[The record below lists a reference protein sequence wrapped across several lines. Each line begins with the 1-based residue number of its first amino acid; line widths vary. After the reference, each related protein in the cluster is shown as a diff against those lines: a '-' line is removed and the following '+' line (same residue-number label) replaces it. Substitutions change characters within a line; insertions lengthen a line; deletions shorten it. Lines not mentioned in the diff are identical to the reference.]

1 MPMSNRAEVLNVV
14 RTMNSFVADLQTYG
28 TDFSNPDTIEWL
40 RKNPKFVEH
49 SNKFHALLN
58 DGKQPS
64 DPNWIEDAG
73 VDIPTSRL
81 WRENLEKLKEK
92 QKRK

>member
-28 TDFSNPDTIEWL
+28 TDCSNPDTIEWL
-40 RKNPKFVEH
+40 RKNPNFTEH
-49 SNKFHALLN
+49 SNKFYALVN
-58 DGKQPS
+58 DGKQPD

-73 VDIPTSRL
+73 SDIPTSRL
-81 WRENLEKLKEK
+81 WRDAQKKAQEK
-92 QKRK
+92 QKKK